1 MNTAN
6 NKIKQDI
13 AERLLKLDEE
23 VSLCFDN
30 DDTYYEMVLVGGGA
44 LVLIDKLTRATQDID
59 AILLPKELQ
68 PFLEKYDIN
77 NHVLAFINNFAPDY
91 CDRRIP
97 IDIPSK
103 KIKFFTASLEDIVIA
118 KLFSDRPKDK
128 QDLLNPDIIKALD
141 WNKLDEIIN
150 SDDFKDNMLNEHQ
163 YKMFWYNYRDYKEE
177 ALK

>member
-59 AILLPKELQ
+59 RYIAAKGITAI
-68 PFLEKYDIN
+68 
-77 NHVLAFINNFAPDY
+77 
-91 CDRRIP
+91 
-97 IDIPSK
+97 S
-103 KIKFFTASLEDIVIA
+103 
-118 KLFSDRPKDK
+118 
-128 QDLLNPDIIKALD
+128 
-141 WNKLDEIIN
+141 
-150 SDDFKDNMLNEHQ
+150 
-163 YKMFWYNYRDYKEE
+163 
-177 ALK
+177 